1 MKRMFVVI
9 RDKLGDSIIAFQAL
23 STYRLAHPED
33 DITLMV
39 HEHYMPLFVG
49 ERGYRFVPYRSSLQ
63 AFAWVL
69 WQRITFRRFD
79 VVLVLRGSGSKV
91 AWMTRLLSA
100 NLRIHALN
108 RYPEIFPDTPPDPG
122 PELTS
127 HETHIEAAM
136 RSLRS
141 LDPGLKYPECL
152 RLPGLDAYHR
162 STEAVVIC
170 PVSDELRRTLSRDDV
185 IRLLPAIRLRH
196 PGKKIWILVRHSG
209 EGGFVAGDFEGAEIR
224 AFGAIVPLL
233 KILGLAAAYYG
244 VDTGLY
250 HVAAAMGIPA
260 VVFFGPSQPYKVVLP
275 RQITESVRLRALGE
289 WHCDNKGCTTPV
301 CIHKALAD
309 WSANPSESVFP
320 ERCPLSSDLRDI
332 V

>member
-1 MKRMFVVI
+1 MRRMFVVI
-9 RDKLGDSIIAFQAL
+9 RDKLGDSVIAFQAL
-23 STYRLAHPED
+23 SAYRMAHPED

-49 ERGYRFVPYRSSLQ
+49 ERGYRFVPYHSSLR

-91 AWMTRLLSA
+91 AWMARLLSA
-100 NLRIHALN
+100 KLRIHALN
-108 RYPEIFPDTPPDPG
+108 RYPEIFPDTPTDPG
-122 PELTS
+122 PALTS

-141 LDPGLKYPECL
+141 LDPELAYPKYL
-152 RLPGLDAYHR
+152 RLHGLDAYR
-162 STEAVVIC
+162 RPAEAVVIC

-185 IRLLPAIRLRH
+185 IRLLPVIRIRH
-196 PGKKIWILVRHSG
+196 PGKKIWILVRQSG
-209 EGGFVAGDFEGAEIR
+209 DEGFVAGDFEGAEVR
-224 AFGAIVPLL
+224 AFESIIPLL
-233 KILGLAAAYYG
+233 KIFGLAAAYYG

-275 RQITESVRLRALGE
+275 GQMTESVRLGALGE
-289 WHCDNKGCTTPV
+289 SHCDNKECTTPA
-301 CIHKALAD
+301 CIHKVIAD
-309 WSANPSESVFP
+309 WSATPSENVFP
-320 ERCPLSSDLRDI
+320 ERCPLSPDLRDI